1 MNTPEPTIQ
10 NILDSNTL
18 RWIFV
23 GGKGG
28 VGKTTCSCSIAVQ
41 MAKVRERVLILSTD
55 PAHNLS
61 DAFDQKFSKNP
72 TKVRGFNN
80 LFAMEIDPNV
90 NLGEFEEDLVGFEE
104 AAVSADIR
112 KTIGHLMT
120 SFPGVDEYMSYTE
133 VFRLVRNMD
142 YSVVIFDTAP
152 TGHTLR
158 LLAFPEAMEKSLS
171 KVVSMKNQF
180 APILNQLMG
189 LVGMNSTQGG
199 DLTNAIETRLPI
211 VKEITK
217 QFKDSTQTTFVCVCI
232 PEFLSMYETERLVQS
247 PSLKMRMGGGGSYV
261 SCLPPT
267 VVNEIH
273 SSFTHHTIKVNA
285 WTCLYFATKYVFLIS
300 NLNIGLLQLCDFIED
315 CEHVKLTQ
323 RILHLLGREG
333 PYLKRPRQFTRYI
346 YNRVMLESA
355 PIKCTATTALA
366 RFAAHNEELLPSI
379 LVLLKRIMIDE
390 DDEVRDR
397 AAFYHYILSHN
408 QVALKSAYLLSEEMH
423 LSPSGLERA
432 LLDYVHNS
440 HTVAGSPFSLATV
453 PIADIVQP
461 NDLSSAIESDVVK
474 IKAKSNTMAGEGR
487 NASLVSQMSGKR
499 IQDSFAEQ
507 LASIPEFSGLGSIF
521 KSSSLVELTE
531 SDTEYVVT
539 CIKHLFSRHLV
550 LQFDCVNTMADQVLE
565 NVYVSCEPDD
575 PMFNIV
581 CTVPCKSL
589 KYNSPAVTYVLV
601 ELPEDLECHSATFIN
616 ILKFTI
622 KDIDSDPSDPGL
634 PDEYQL
640 EDLVLGISDHIQ
652 RVSKQNFTL
661 AWQELS
667 PETEVEE
674 TYMLVKHKT
683 IKETMRQIID
693 HLGLQPCDQTDHMPH
708 EGKSSHQLLL
718 SGVYRGGYQVLALCK
733 LAKVLSDASLHS
745 NEQGVT
751 FQITVRSSDPVVS
764 RIIADAIG

>member
-1 MNTPEPTIQ
+1 
-10 NILDSNTL
+10 
-18 RWIFV
+18 
-23 GGKGG
+23 
-28 VGKTTCSCSIAVQ
+28 
-41 MAKVRERVLILSTD
+41 
-55 PAHNLS
+55 
-61 DAFDQKFSKNP
+61 
-72 TKVRGFNN
+72 
-80 LFAMEIDPNV
+80 
-90 NLGEFEEDLVGFEE
+90 
-104 AAVSADIR
+104 
-112 KTIGHLMT
+112 
-120 SFPGVDEYMSYTE
+120 
-133 VFRLVRNMD
+133 
-142 YSVVIFDTAP
+142 
-152 TGHTLR
+152 
-158 LLAFPEAMEKSLS
+158 
-171 KVVSMKNQF
+171 
-180 APILNQLMG
+180 
-189 LVGMNSTQGG
+189 
-199 DLTNAIETRLPI
+199 
-211 VKEITK
+211 
-217 QFKDSTQTTFVCVCI
+217 
-232 PEFLSMYETERLVQS
+232 
-247 PSLKMRMGGGGSYV
+247 
-261 SCLPPT
+261 
-267 VVNEIH
+267 
-273 SSFTHHTIKVNA
+273 
-285 WTCLYFATKYVFLIS
+285 
-300 NLNIGLLQLCDFIED
+300 
-315 CEHVKLTQ
+315 
-323 RILHLLGREG
+323 
-333 PYLKRPRQFTRYI
+333 
-346 YNRVMLESA
+346 
-355 PIKCTATTALA
+355 
-366 RFAAHNEELLPSI
+366 
-379 LVLLKRIMIDE
+379 MIDE